1 MLYTYKHM
9 SLEDQTL
16 DKIEGEIE
24 ETGIEKSETTFVSKE
39 GELKVQKE
47 NPISNREQIALLK
60 KEIANIR
67 ESRDKVRS
75 AQAYGIEEAALPES
89 ILANAKLP
97 LEDKENLLKDLIEI
111 NKKQNRGVV
120 RKFLSLFSF

>member
-1 MLYTYKHM
+1 M

-16 DKIEGEIE
+16 DKIEGKIE
-24 ETGIEKSETTFVSKE
+24 ETGIEKSETTFVSEE

-47 NPISNREQIALLK
+47 NPIFNREQIALLK
-60 KEIANIR
+60 QEIANIR

-75 AQAYGIEEAALPES
+75 AQAYGIEEAALPHDL
-89 ILANAKLP
+89 IANAKLP

-111 NKKQNRGVV
+111 NKKQNRGVL